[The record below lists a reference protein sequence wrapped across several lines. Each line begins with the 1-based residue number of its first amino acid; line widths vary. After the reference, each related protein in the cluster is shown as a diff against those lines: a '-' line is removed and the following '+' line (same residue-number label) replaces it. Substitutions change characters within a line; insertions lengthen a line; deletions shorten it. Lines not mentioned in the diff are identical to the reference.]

1 MKKLGVVLT
10 VICVML
16 IGALFANAASDI
28 TESPNVK
35 VIINGKITTYDDIP
49 VIVDGR
55 TLLPL
60 RAILTN
66 LGVPND
72 DSHII
77 WNGKEKSVTVIKD
90 SVKIYLKV
98 DSSTA
103 SIDGKDIEID
113 VAPINYKSRVYI
125 PARFISQSLEKKVFW
140 DGTTTTVTIADEK
153 KFNEV
158 KDILAKSNEALK
170 NITKLKFS
178 LSGDFNYKKDD
189 IENSGDFTG
198 LGECDKTSRIA
209 HMSFTINT
217 KGAHSNVENY
227 ITDEKFYTRQ
237 NTNSLWEIHDTPAG
251 ELDEAFNTNGS
262 TFDTNASDTVV
273 AGLVADTSSPDH
285 IILKGDVYMDQ
296 LFNKTLNQ
304 GKPEDVL
311 YKKFHMEI
319 YIDKK
324 TNLLSKVA
332 GSVVYGIPSKT
343 GSKDYEM
350 SENVNVTYSDYN
362 GNVNI
367 VIPEELL
374 K

>member
-1 MKKLGVVLT
+1 MKKLGAVLT

-16 IGALFANAASDI
+16 IGVLFANSASDI

-35 VIINGKITTYDDIP
+35 VIINGKITTYDDVP

-98 DSSTA
+98 DSTTA
-103 SIDGKDIEID
+103 SIDGKDVEID

-125 PARFISQSLEKKVFW
+125 PARFISQSLGKKVFW

-158 KDILAKSNEALK
+158 KEIFSKTNEALK
-170 NITKLKFS
+170 NVTKLKFS
-178 LSGDFNYKKDD
+178 LSGDVNIRRNDADNKA
-189 IENSGDFTG
+189 DFTG
-198 LGECDKTSRIA
+198 QGECDKSSRML
-209 HMSFTINT
+209 HVLFSINA
-217 KGAHSNVENY
+217 KGSHPSVESYTTDKSIY
-227 ITDEKFYTRQ
+227 IRQ
-237 NTNSLWEIHDTPAG
+237 NVGNSWGVNDTPAG
-251 ELDEAFNTNGS
+251 QLDEGLNTNGN
-262 TFDTNASDTVV
+262 TFDANAGDSLI
-273 AGLVADTSSPDH
+273 AGLIPDTSNPDQ
-285 IILKGDVYMDQ
+285 IVLKGDVYMDT
-296 LFNKTLNQ
+296 LFNTLNQ
-304 GKPEDVL
+304 DNKPEGAT
-311 YKKFHMEI
+311 YKKFYMEL

-324 TNLLSKVA
+324 TNLPSKVV
-332 GSVVYGIPSKT
+332 GSVVYGIPPRDGTKEDET
-343 GSKDYEM
+343 F
-350 SENVNVTYSDYN
+350 ENIIVTYSDYN

-367 VIPEELL
+367 TLPEELL
-374 K
+374 N